1 MVMMM
6 ATGIFT
12 YGTNTSRYWFCRYS
26 VRTPY

>member
-6 ATGIFT
+6 TGIFT
-12 YGTNTSRYWFCRYS
+12 YGTNTSRYLFRRYS